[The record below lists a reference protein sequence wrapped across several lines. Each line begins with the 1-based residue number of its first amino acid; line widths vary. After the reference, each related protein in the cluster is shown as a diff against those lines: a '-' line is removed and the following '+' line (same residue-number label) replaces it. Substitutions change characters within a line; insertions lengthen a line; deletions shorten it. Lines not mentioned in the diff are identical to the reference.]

1 MLEFRPNRSLLVRK
15 GSSVMRSFRH
25 LSVLVVLA
33 VFVLGSSHR
42 LSAQSADLPD
52 TAPIA
57 TIGAG
62 STVAVNVDI
71 VLPANQGT
79 IYFQGGAITTWETID
94 KKAPSCRL
102 STVEAPVVRRLVPG
116 RKIIITGTRQNN
128 ASVNFYGDVL
138 EFQEDATVGELQCSP
153 GHKGAMTIGE
163 LKQVYGGM
171 FSLIQAPPIVGE

>member
-1 MLEFRPNRSLLVRK
+1 
-15 GSSVMRSFRH
+15 MRSFRH
-25 LSVLVVLA
+25 LSVLAVLA
-33 VFVLGSSHR
+33 ALLFGSSLR
-42 LSAQSADLPD
+42 LGGQNADLPD
-52 TAPIA
+52 SAPIA

-79 IYFQGGAITTWETID
+79 IYFQSGAVTTWEQLD
-94 KKAPSCRL
+94 KKTPSCRL
-102 STVEAPVVRRLVPG
+102 SAVESPVVRRLVPG

-138 EFQEDATVGELQCSP
+138 QFEEDATVGELQCAP

-163 LKQVYGGM
+163 LKQVFGGM
-171 FSLIQAPPIVGE
+171 FSLIQAPPIVG

>member
-1 MLEFRPNRSLLVRK
+1 
-15 GSSVMRSFRH
+15 MRSFRH
-25 LSVLVVLA
+25 LSVVIALGT
-33 VFVLGSSHR
+33 FVLGSSFR
-42 LSAQSADLPD
+42 LSAQSANLPD

-62 STVAVNVDI
+62 STVAVNVDVI
-71 VLPANQGT
+71 LPANQGA
-79 IYFQGGAITTWETID
+79 IYFQSGAITTWEAID

-102 STVEAPVVRRLVPG
+102 STVESQVVRRLVPG
-116 RKIIITGTRQNN
+116 RKIVITGTRQNN

-138 EFQEDATVGELQCSP
+138 EFEEDATVGELQCAP

-163 LKQVYGGM
+163 LKQVFGGM